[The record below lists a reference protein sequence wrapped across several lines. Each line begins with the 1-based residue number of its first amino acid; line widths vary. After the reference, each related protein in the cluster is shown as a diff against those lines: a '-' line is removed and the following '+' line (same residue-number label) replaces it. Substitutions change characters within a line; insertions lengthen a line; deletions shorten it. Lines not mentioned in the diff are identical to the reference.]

1 MSTRYTHTLGRF
13 FLTFLLISVTSLTL
27 TSQNHGIYK
36 KLYTSVYM
44 SNAGSNNFLK
54 KSRNQ
59 KIALRTLESNFY
71 NDKSARSRAKAY
83 AISRNIYNYADRS
96 DIKRQI
102 VEDHL
107 KACLDDRSPYL
118 RYRLGNHLIQF
129 ETEDFNTSSISML
142 KELIDTDANKKHYV
156 VVAGYKELD
165 EVLPDITEYTEQ
177 EIVQSWD
184 IVQGMARVGK
194 AEALAICKT
203 IMEDY
208 PLDIKFFDKLLPG
221 LAFTNDRQVFDLII
235 DEILSN
241 ENVDLIGQRLKDYQR
256 YFMLKNIIPLM
267 YEYPYRFVDESQLM
281 EDEFYHQLQF
291 SMDWLQKNRE
301 TYTLIHVDGPMKQKE
316 SQYLAEDFKKM
327 VK

>member
-1 MSTRYTHTLGRF
+1 M
-13 FLTFLLISVTSLTL
+13 L

-36 KLYTSVYM
+36 KLYTSIYLP
-44 SNAGSNNFLK
+44 NAGSTNFLK
-54 KSRNQ
+54 KKRNQ
-59 KIALRTLESNFY
+59 KIALKTLKSSFY

-83 AISRNIYNYADRS
+83 SISRNIYNYAGRAE
-96 DIKRQI
+96 IKQQI

-107 KACLDDRSPYL
+107 KACMEDRSPYL

-129 ETEDFNTSSISML
+129 ETEDFNASSISML
-142 KELIDTDANKKHYV
+142 KELVEGDANKKHYV

-165 EVLPDITEYTEQ
+165 EVLPDITEYTKED
-177 EIVQSWD
+177 ILGSWD

-194 AEALAICKT
+194 SEALAICKQ
-203 IMEDY
+203 IMEEY

-235 DEILSN
+235 DEVLSD
-241 ENVDLIGQRLKDYQR
+241 ENTDLIGQRLKDYQR

-291 SMDWLQKNRE
+291 AIDWLQKNRE
-301 TYTLIHVDGPMKQKE
+301 SYTLIHVESPMKQKD
-316 SQYLAEDFKKM
+316 SPYIAEDFRAM
-327 VK
+327 LR